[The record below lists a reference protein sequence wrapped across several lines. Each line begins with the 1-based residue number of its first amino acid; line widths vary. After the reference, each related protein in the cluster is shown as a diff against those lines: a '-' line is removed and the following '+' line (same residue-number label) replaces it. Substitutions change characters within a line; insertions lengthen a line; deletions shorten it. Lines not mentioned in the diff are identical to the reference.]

1 MTTRAVARVQGAAQN
16 IGATWRQAGKGFTDL
31 KDVYL
36 VNHEAAGAAQ
46 TRLHPAMRVTGGP
59 ELPLWR
65 IFSFFVGKGIQGGW
79 RSEGETRCL
88 CRATRFRELAI
99 QFSASCGPLHLS
111 RKEFSRRED
120 CWGGESPIPPAG
132 LGRAGFLADGRDR
145 LLAQGFSGA
154 PPRGPAGG
162 SFHHRVILIG
172 VVVSN

>member
-120 CWGGESPIPPAG
+120 CWGGSRQFLLLG
-132 LGRAGFLADGRDR
+132 LGEPDFLQTDVIVYLRKGFQALH
-145 LLAQGFSGA
+145 LVAQQ
-154 PPRGPAGG
+154 
-162 SFHHRVILIG
+162 
-172 VVVSN
+172 VVHFIIE